1 MNIHPTRTWQ
11 EEVRLGAVPSKT
23 TKSGL
28 EVVYDV
34 EYIVDFISSLLSR
47 QESELRKKIEGM
59 RKYAETTISSTDYG
73 NIQNALL
80 GEHVMAYNKALDDVL
95 KLLHA

>member
-47 QESELRKKIEGM
+47 QESELRKKIQ
-59 RKYAETTISSTDYG
+59 TIKTNLERTHEQCIDYHCP
-73 NIQNALL
+73 I
-80 GEHVMAYNKALDDVL
+80 KAIDDVL